1 MIEFITEADPTT
13 HQNQPIERFFPP
25 LVNWSNTYF
34 AKMMHY
40 QLFDC
45 GMYMLRKIRW
55 FDLHLKDDIE
65 LNFIKKIEKLQ
76 NHTHKSLIH
85 TNCALLHILEKSK
98 DVRTI

>member
-1 MIEFITEADPTT
+1 MT
-13 HQNQPIERFFPP
+13 
-25 LVNWSNTYF
+25 
-34 AKMMHY
+34 HY

-76 NHTHKSLIH
+76 NHTHKSQIH

-98 DVRTI
+98 DVRIIYLKYKKNFKNTQIHINFHNCF